1 MVSVSSG
8 VTHSS
13 TSVLPLTPY
22 LMPVP
27 THWIA
32 SLVIPADLSRLQS
45 TRPVSTCHLPW
56 GTVHGPVDLLGRSG
70 QIGGSSAA
78 TAALLVAVSMA
89 AMTIVNPRIITPLR
103 ARPLW
108 SRG

>member
-8 VTHSS
+8 VTQSA

-78 TAALLVAVSMA
+78 TAATAALLVAVSMA

-103 ARPLW
+103 AR
-108 SRG
+108 